1 MKLMGKRN
9 ALGFLQGGGDVM
21 PDGRGGGCHG
31 VVGQFAGIKS
41 GPVHH
46 TLLEKIVA
54 AQSAA
59 AVSAQCAV
67 AGCGI
72 SVQFLRK
79 AVWIMFTCH
88 FRKSAVWQKG
98 ANCDNPVK
106 AASVL
111 LFLKI

>member
-1 MKLMGKRN
+1 
-9 ALGFLQGGGDVM
+9 
-21 PDGRGGGCHG
+21 
-31 VVGQFAGIKS
+31 
-41 GPVHH
+41 VHH

-54 AQSAA
+54 AQS
-59 AVSAQCAV
+59 AV

-98 ANCDNPVK
+98 ANCVHPVK
-106 AASVL
+106 AASV
-111 LFLKI
+111 FTFFKV